1 MITFS
6 LNTFIKISLLDTGG
20 RIAEIQKR
28 LVGKGGY
35 DFYKPLQQ
43 AVRAHCD
50 GDNSEALTILKRP
63 TNDVERKHNQIAFDS
78 FNAKYG
84 SSRTLESVNQSTS
97 VKFKSAGIAIKLDPL
112 FGCIKS
118 GTQQVYAM
126 WPTRQPQLTQKYGAV
141 ACHLMRRAYASSSL
155 GNRSF
160 MFADLVGKKVY
171 SEKQINNNTNLILMA
186 DVNSIGTLVKQ
197 L

>member
-28 LVGKGGY
+28 LVSKGGY

-43 AVRAHCD
+43 AVRAHSD
-50 GDNSEALTILKRP
+50 GDHSKAITILNRP
-63 TNDVERKHNQIAFDS
+63 SNDVERKSNEIAFDS
-78 FNAKYG
+78 FNAKFG
-84 SSRTLESVNQSTS
+84 SSRTLETINQSTS
-97 VKFKSAGIAIKLDPL
+97 LKFKSAGIAIKLDPL
-112 FGCIKS
+112 FGCLKS
-118 GTQQVYAM
+118 GSQQAFSL
-126 WPTRQPQLTQKYGAV
+126 WPTKLPPLTQKYGAV
-141 ACHLMRRAYASSSL
+141 ACHLMRCAYSSSSL

-160 MFADLVGKKVY
+160 MFADLVQNKVY
-171 SEKQINNNTNLILMA
+171 SEKQINNNTNLILMS
-186 DVNSIGTLVKQ
+186 DVNSIGTMIKQ

>member
-50 GDNSEALTILKRP
+50 GDHSEALAILKRP
-63 TNDVERKHNQIAFDS
+63 NNDVERKHNKVAFDS
-78 FNAKYG
+78 FNAKFG
-84 SSRTLESVNQSTS
+84 SSKSLETVNQSTS
-97 VKFKSAGIAIKLDPL
+97 IKFKSAGIAIKLNPL
-112 FGCIKS
+112 FGCHKS
-118 GTQQVYAM
+118 GAQQVYGL
-126 WPTRQPQLTQKYGAV
+126 WSTQQPPLTQKYGAV

-155 GNRSF
+155 GNRNF
-160 MFADLVGKKVY
+160 MFADLVGNKVY

>member
-50 GDNSEALTILKRP
+50 GDHSKALAILKRP
-63 TNDVERKHNQIAFDS
+63 SNDVERKHNKVAFDS
-78 FNAKYG
+78 FNAKLG
-84 SSRTLESVNQSTS
+84 SSRTLESINQSTS
-97 VKFKSAGIAIKLDPL
+97 IQFKSAGIAIKLDPL
-112 FGCIKS
+112 FGCLKS
-118 GTQQVYAM
+118 GSQQAYAL
-126 WPTRQPQLTQKYGAV
+126 WPTKLPPLTQKIWCCRLPSDATCV
-141 ACHLMRRAYASSSL
+141 CEFQPRKPQLHVRRFGSDKSL
-155 GNRSF
+155 F
-160 MFADLVGKKVY
+160 
-171 SEKQINNNTNLILMA
+171 
-186 DVNSIGTLVKQ
+186 
-197 L
+197 